1 MKKILF
7 TALLSVI
14 IIHAKAQQITVEE
27 PEFAEQSLVLTSD
40 AAGQLLPR
48 ENAVLKTKAAAS
60 LYLTGIG
67 KIKTRIT
74 LNGKNS
80 TAIVKKEPTIKLIVK
95 AVDNKT
101 DPKSF
106 INLF

>member
-40 AAGQLLPR
+40 AAG
-48 ENAVLKTKAAAS
+48 
-60 LYLTGIG
+60 
-67 KIKTRIT
+67 
-74 LNGKNS
+74 
-80 TAIVKKEPTIKLIVK
+80 
-95 AVDNKT
+95 
-101 DPKSF
+101 
-106 INLF
+106 